1 MAVWMASRFDSTVTL
16 GAVAPVGFLSMALR
30 ISWTKSAA
38 IVFTTYVTLSNVSH
52 LCGTGWLVRC
62 GVC

>member
-1 MAVWMASRFDSTVTL
+1 VTL